1 MAAIQ
6 SNPHRKVR
14 LAILNVLARVV
25 PSKIARIRANQK
37 TYRALIAM
45 RMKHAIAV
53 VVLLAGFAAPARAD
67 YDSALTALI
76 LDERIAGVGWI
87 SKTLL
92 VEVIDDGSP
101 VDMYIEFICRTL
113 AENKVSEKNG
123 TPITVEVSDWKRPD
137 HLLAS
142 TICPGD

>member
-45 RMKHAIAV
+45 RMRKSV
-53 VVLLAGFAAPARAD
+53 V
-67 YDSALTALI
+67 
-76 LDERIAGVGWI
+76 
-87 SKTLL
+87 
-92 VEVIDDGSP
+92 
-101 VDMYIEFICRTL
+101 
-113 AENKVSEKNG
+113 
-123 TPITVEVSDWKRPD
+123 
-137 HLLAS
+137 
-142 TICPGD
+142 